1 MINHTRN
8 AYLREM
14 GIDVWVAREHVP
26 ASPVPLVRLGTLALA
41 AASGVRAE
49 AAAAIPPPLPK
60 TAVPKT
66 APPKSAS
73 TGAAAAVSVA
83 AGGVAAKPAAVAVIP
98 RALAPAQPQPEFL
111 LCFVDFTHARHDLS
125 CVFYLP
131 YATPGLPPAVS
142 RFADNLA
149 VACFGQATVPQR
161 SELRWPMV
169 KAAHIVQSADEARQ
183 VVAARLANC
192 ARHILVF
199 GRDALPYVGV
209 DAQSTP
215 GLPVQTNGRTVWPV
229 AAVDHYFAG
238 GGAKARLWQ
247 TLLSLQSAAAT
258 GAGFDS

>member
-1 MINHTRN
+1 
-8 AYLREM
+8 M

-26 ASPVPLVRLGTLALA
+26 ASPVPLVRLGALALA
-41 AASGVRAE
+41 AASRVRAE
-49 AAAAIPPPLPK
+49 AAAAMPPPAPK

-66 APPKSAS
+66 APPKTAPPKTAS
-73 TGAAAAVSVA
+73 TGAAAAVSAA
-83 AGGVAAKPAAVAVIP
+83 AGGVSAKPVAAAATP
-98 RALAPAQPQPEFL
+98 RGPAPAQPQPEFL

-199 GRDALPYVGV
+199 GRDALPYLGV

-215 GLPVQTNGRTVWPV
+215 GLPVQANGRTVWPV